1 MNCEHCPVEG
11 SCLAWPAFCEWA
23 AEDPPDPVRLAHIR
37 NRSAMGENPPA
48 AYPSPARLA
57 ANLATDLWS
66 WAVSGFMTT
75 TEEERVR
82 RISICEACEYF
93 DPGPRRCKH
102 LGCGC
107 YLDEAVKLKT
117 KHCPLKPP
125 KW

>member
-1 MNCEHCPVEG
+1 MDWQQSLEILVERTRHQRFRELCAE
-11 SCLAWPAFCEWA
+11 SHPDHDAWRARVVELVA
-23 AEDPPDPVRLAHIR
+23 
-37 NRSAMGENPPA
+37 GNPPA
-48 AYPSPARLA
+48 AYPSSARLA
-57 ANLATDLWS
+57 ANLATDLWA

-107 YLDEAVKLKT
+107 YLDEAVKLQT
-117 KHCPLKPP
+117 KHCPIG